1 MFTKQIKAQIPL
13 NPYQET
19 ITEPEYF
26 QMNGAVYQNVG
37 GVISLV
43 DSTYQPVE
51 LRDGNGT
58 LGPVYSNSACGLNF
72 VQVSQKVTTRYATPV
87 GSGLPVTLNVTG
99 IPACF
104 QVEQA
109 YLWWTVSGSVVD
121 AGYTITNPLGAT
133 LNTGSN
139 VVGTHVPKCWG
150 EGNTYVYRANV
161 TANITGNGNYQVN
174 LNSGV
179 WGTDGVT
186 LMVIYR
192 DLTATYTGNL
202 YIRDGAITIPGGNT
216 NHTLTFPAACQAG
229 TNTRAFS
236 IVADMQDNVAANHP
250 CTLNG
255 QTANYPNNF
264 YNFNQSTTTV
274 VNAGQT
280 TANYGFSSGGDCYT
294 WSVAGLYFQTNCV
307 VCTPSGGSPST
318 ASVTPTTICSGQT
331 VTLNLTPAAT
341 GVQWQSAPN
350 IGGPWTNIGGATT
363 NSYTTG
369 PLSSNTCF
377 RANHNTT
384 CGVSPS
390 NVVCIT
396 VNPLNTVTGP
406 GTATTCVNTPITA
419 INHTTTGATGI
430 GTPTGLPAGVT
441 ATFGSNTITIS
452 GTPTVAGTFNYS
464 IPLTGGCGT
473 VNATGTITVNPVPT
487 VTPGSNS
494 PICVGQTL
502 NLTVNATA
510 GATYSWT
517 GPNGFSSTVQNP
529 SIPAATAAASGTYTV
544 TVTANGCSANNTV
557 NALVSNTFNSTI
569 TPAGPFCTTDA
580 AVNLTAVDPGGTWS
594 GTGITNA
601 TAGTFDPSVAGAGTH
616 TITYTIPGACG
627 SSSNTNI
634 TVNPQPTVTPGSNSP
649 VCTGQTINLT
659 VNATAGATY
668 SWTGPNGFNSTAQNP
683 SIAAAT
689 AADTG
694 TYTITVTAN
703 GCTNSNTVNVVV
715 NNTLNSTITPVG
727 PFCASNANTFLAAVD
742 PGGTWSGPGIVNAT
756 TGEFSPT
763 TAGAGTHT
771 ITYTITGACGS
782 SSTTNIQV
790 IADADATINPAGPFC
805 ITDAAVNLTA
815 VQAGGVW
822 SGTGITSAAM
832 GTFDPSVAGAGTHTI
847 TYTISGVCGDMET
860 INITV
865 NAQLPST
872 ITPVGPFC
880 VNAASITL
888 QGASPGG
895 TWSGTGITN
904 PATGTFDPSV
914 AGAGIHTITYTTP
927 GNCGTSSTINIT
939 VNALPQISFA
949 ADVTNGCLPLTVN
962 FSNNSNPQGV
972 NCVWSINGV
981 PANNSC
987 ASFTHTFTQPGCYNI
1002 GLQTT
1007 DGNGCS
1013 NSQTLNNYVCVS
1025 DVPQAAFSH
1034 SPTNATVLD
1043 PTVYFTNEST
1053 GADTYFWDFG
1063 GLGNSTQMHPSFTF
1077 PTSGPQTY
1085 VVCLT
1090 ASNNAGCVDD
1100 VCENVII
1107 YDEFLVYA
1115 PNAFTPTGDGIND
1128 VFIPIVSGHD
1138 ILSYELMIF
1147 NRWGEMIFQTD
1158 VSSKG
1163 WDGSHKAQPAKED
1176 VYVWKLK
1183 VKRLSD
1189 GKKFEFTG
1197 HVTLLR

>member
-1 MFTKQIKAQIPL
+1 
-13 NPYQET
+13 
-19 ITEPEYF
+19 
-26 QMNGAVYQNVG
+26 V
-37 GVISLV
+37 
-43 DSTYQPVE
+43 
-51 LRDGNGT
+51 
-58 LGPVYSNSACGLNF
+58 
-72 VQVSQKVTTRYATPV
+72 
-87 GSGLPVTLNVTG
+87 
-99 IPACF
+99 
-104 QVEQA
+104 
-109 YLWWTVSGSVVD
+109 
-121 AGYTITNPLGAT
+121 
-133 LNTGSN
+133 
-139 VVGTHVPKCWG
+139 
-150 EGNTYVYRANV
+150 
-161 TANITGNGNYQVN
+161 
-174 LNSGV
+174 
-179 WGTDGVT
+179 
-186 LMVIYR
+186 
-192 DLTATYTGNL
+192 
-202 YIRDGAITIPGGNT
+202 
-216 NHTLTFPAACQAG
+216 
-229 TNTRAFS
+229 
-236 IVADMQDNVAANHP
+236 
-250 CTLNG
+250 
-255 QTANYPNNF
+255 
-264 YNFNQSTTTV
+264 
-274 VNAGQT
+274 
-280 TANYGFSSGGDCYT
+280 
-294 WSVAGLYFQTNCV
+294 
-307 VCTPSGGSPST
+307 
-318 ASVTPTTICSGQT
+318 
-331 VTLNLTPAAT
+331 
-341 GVQWQSAPN
+341 
-350 IGGPWTNIGGATT
+350 
-363 NSYTTG
+363 
-369 PLSSNTCF
+369 
-377 RANHNTT
+377 
-384 CGVSPS
+384 
-390 NVVCIT
+390 
-396 VNPLNTVTGP
+396 
-406 GTATTCVNTPITA
+406 
-419 INHTTTGATGI
+419 
-430 GTPTGLPAGVT
+430 
-441 ATFGSNTITIS
+441 
-452 GTPTVAGTFNYS
+452 
-464 IPLTGGCGT
+464 
-473 VNATGTITVNPVPT
+473 
-487 VTPGSNS
+487 
-494 PICVGQTL
+494 
-502 NLTVNATA
+502 
-510 GATYSWT
+510 
-517 GPNGFSSTVQNP
+517 
-529 SIPAATAAASGTYTV
+529 
-544 TVTANGCSANNTV
+544 NNT
-557 NALVSNTFNSTI
+557 LNSTI